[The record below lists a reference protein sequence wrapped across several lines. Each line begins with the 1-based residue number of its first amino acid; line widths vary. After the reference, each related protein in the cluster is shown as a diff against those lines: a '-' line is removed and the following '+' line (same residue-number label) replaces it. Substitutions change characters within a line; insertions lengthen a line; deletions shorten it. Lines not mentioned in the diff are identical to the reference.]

1 MIAAPFGG
9 VFCNPLPSPHRS
21 ECTNCAVGEQCGVLM
36 HGRALTFCEPVGERE
51 LVKSIF
57 EQHFTSTPNTQLN
70 KSCDDSI
77 FCCLSFSLFDF
88 LSDVLPR
95 SQVTVPLN
103 TSTASVLQFALGEFT
118 QIIVE
123 LIFCIILKGFI
134 FKNSMTL
141 RLLLTLFPSS
151 PITIINHS

>member
-9 VFCNPLPSPHRS
+9 LFCNPPPSPHRS

-70 KSCDDSI
+70 KACDDSM

-88 LSDVLPR
+88 FLFDVLLR

-123 LIFCIILKGFI
+123 LIFFFI
-134 FKNSMTL
+134 FKYSMTL
-141 RLLLTLFPSS
+141 RLLLTLVPSS